1 MDVKIEV
8 YQADCFNVGEN
19 IIIGITPLLTE
30 DELKSQWK
38 DFRNLFIHEYQVS
51 DISEF
56 TRWNFYLFYVVSD
69 KNRIN
74 RSLKYEIEHNTIS
87 SRKILVN
94 KDEVCDGPASLI
106 AKYIKYEIV
115 PGQNNARKPSFQK
128 NTLLKNTYKQ
138 NEDQED

>member
-1 MDVKIEV
+1 MADKLTIHKC
-8 YQADCFNVGEN
+8 DCFGVGRDV
-19 IIIGITPLLTE
+19 IIAVTPLLTDE
-30 DELKSQWK
+30 ELKDLW
-38 DFRNLFIHEYQVS
+38 IHYRDVLIEEQVT